1 MSLRVWVVERENG
14 SSSSTDVVVAPSAE
28 RAIELAR
35 AERIDD
41 LGAWEADPE
50 GLAWARENEER
61 RWSAQAISL
70 LTEQVVT
77 GWSP

>member
-1 MSLRVWVVERENG
+1 
-14 SSSSTDVVVAPSAE
+14 
-28 RAIELAR
+28 LAR